1 MEDRELLREQW
12 RRVSQALGIA
22 FVAPFSIE
30 PGLEFACLLPEFG
43 SPKGML
49 IDARHNEI
57 AFKIAIERG
66 YGCSS
71 MLPEAQLVVQPDDY
85 VGCLQDWGWSI
96 ANRPPPSWY
105 SGAG

>member
-1 MEDRELLREQW
+1 MGDRELLREQW
-12 RRVSQALGIA
+12 RLVSQALGIA

-30 PGLEFACLLPEFG
+30 LGLEFACLLPEFG

-49 IDARHNEI
+49 IDARHNAT
-57 AFKIAIERG
+57 AFKSAIEHG

-71 MLPEAQLVVQPDDY
+71 MLPETRLVVQPSDY
-85 VGCLQDWGWSI
+85 VECLQDWGWAV

-105 SGAG
+105 NGAG

>member
-12 RRVSQALGIA
+12 REVCRALGIT

-49 IDARHNEI
+49 IDASRNAV
-57 AFKIAIERG
+57 AFKTAIERG

-71 MLPEAQLVVQPDDY
+71 MLPETRLAVQPHNY
-85 VGCLQDWGWSI
+85 VECLRDWGWADAS
-96 ANRPPPSWY
+96 RPPPSWY
-105 SGAG
+105 LVAG